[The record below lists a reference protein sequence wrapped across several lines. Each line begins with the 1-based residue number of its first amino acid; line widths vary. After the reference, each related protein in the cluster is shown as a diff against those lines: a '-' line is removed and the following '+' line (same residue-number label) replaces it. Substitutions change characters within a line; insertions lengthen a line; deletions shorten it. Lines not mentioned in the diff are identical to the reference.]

1 MGALG
6 VCASPLHSG
15 AQPTS
20 PALVL
25 SGGWDGG
32 GCWPGEEGQPSPT
45 PQVSALLIFLRQF
58 PVHLSLDL
66 GKLQLDPQSLG
77 LLQLQ
82 GPLGCRADGAV
93 SVC

>member
-6 VCASPLHSG
+6 VCASPPHSG

-20 PALVL
+20 PALLL
-25 SGGWDGG
+25 SGGWDGR
-32 GCWPGEEGQPSPT
+32 GCRPGEEGQPGPA
-45 PQVSALLIFLRQF
+45 PQVSTLLVFLHQF

-66 GKLQLDPQSLG
+66 GKLQLGPQSLG

-82 GPLGCRADGAV
+82 GPLGIQSR
-93 SVC
+93 